1 MCGPPYG
8 FNHRHALSSYVLG
21 RRSSYDINMRRSL
34 TIALFLAQALFAA
47 TIGPSKGTLVIVGG
61 GKVGPEITQ
70 KLFDL
75 AGGKDAPIV
84 VIPTADAADKFDPAY
99 LDKSFLKQAGA
110 THLIL
115 MHTRDRAVADSKEF
129 VAPLKTAKL
138 VWFVG
143 GRQWRLADAYLNT
156 RTQKELF
163 ALLDRGGA
171 IGGSSAGATIQ
182 GSYLVRGAVE
192 GNEAMISPGHEVG
205 LGFVKNIA
213 IDQHVITRHREKDLD
228 QVIEKY
234 PSLLGVGIDES
245 TAIVVHGDKFTVIGP
260 SKVFIHVKGT
270 PFYTLTSGDV
280 FDLKARKKVAS

>member
-1 MCGPPYG
+1 MK
-8 FNHRHALSSYVLG
+8 
-21 RRSSYDINMRRSL
+21 RSSL
-34 TIALFLAQALFAA
+34 LALILAATACAA

-61 GKVGPEITQ
+61 GKVGPEIIQ

-84 VIPTADAADKFDPAY
+84 VIPTADAADKFDDKY

-143 GRQWRLADAYLNT
+143 GRQWRLADSYLNT

-171 IGGSSAGATIQ
+171 IAGSSAGATIQ

-192 GNEAMISPGHEVG
+192 GNEAMISPGHEIG

-270 PFYTLTSGDV
+270 PFYTLTSGDT
-280 FDLKARKKVAS
+280 FDLKTRKKAS

>member
-1 MCGPPYG
+1 M
-8 FNHRHALSSYVLG
+8 NMKRLLLAAL
-21 RRSSYDINMRRSL
+21 I
-34 TIALFLAQALFAA
+34 LAQAAFSAS
-47 TIGPSKGTLVIVGG
+47 IGPSKGTLVIVGG

-70 KLFDL
+70 KLFEL

-84 VIPTADAADKFDPAY
+84 VIPTADGAEKYDANY

-115 MHTRDRAVADSKEF
+115 LHTKDRAVADSKAF

-192 GNEAMISPGHEVG
+192 GNEAMIAPGHEIG

-228 QVIEKY
+228 QVIERY
-234 PSLLGVGIDES
+234 PNLLGVGIDES
-245 TAIVVHGDKFTVIGP
+245 TAIVVHGDKFSIIGP

-270 PFYTLTSGDV
+270 PFYTLTAGDT
-280 FDLKARKKVAS
+280 FNLKTRKKIS